1 MKNTTTSVPIDFFGV
16 AASQHVRVLLT
27 TDSNRRARKSAFN
40 NMERLAKIAGLFPKN
55 VVVTYVAV
63 YIDLNGYQGIRYEY
77 ECRNEPAIAIT
88 GSNVHIDWGYGEC
101 NPAIPAEKAP

>member
-63 YIDLNGYQGIRYEY
+63 YVDLNGYQGIRYEY
-77 ECRNEPAIAIT
+77 AYESTEQTLKGRLNTLANNPENE
-88 GSNVHIDWGYGEC
+88 
-101 NPAIPAEKAP
+101 AP